1 MNNKEREMRQ
11 RFGLVMLALCLAGAA
26 LATPPYSKTPTL
38 DDLDQVIKDSRVYTH
53 KYEEEIEILK
63 DKYVKAKTDKERLAV
78 SRDLFAKYK
87 PFKLDLAYVYAEKK
101 LYLARKLNYTED
113 SIYSELDIAGIF
125 TKTGNYVGAYKILS
139 NMSSH
144 LITEDIRQYYYSLY
158 GSLYEA
164 LRETSVTKDLRNGYE
179 RKRMLYRDSLKSLE
193 GNQAAW
199 DKAEFLCSQHKYTD
213 ALHIL
218 LNTYRKLSMDD
229 RDMGYVAYAISDI
242 YRQVNDSE
250 KEKLYLVISAIS
262 DLKNSVKEYISL
274 RRLATLLYEEGDV
287 RRAYRYMRK
296 SMEDATFCNARL
308 RIIEVSDALPIIDKA
323 YDSMQKTERVYI
335 FYGFVLGSVLLFLLG
350 AMVIYTRKQLKK
362 IALARRALEESNK
375 NLHEMNLK
383 LNSLNAQLSSANGK
397 LNDAN
402 IALQETNGSLFES
415 NKIKNIYIMEFMNK
429 CSAYIDKLDGYR
441 RSLNKLAAAGH
452 VQELY
457 KRLKSNALIEDEIE
471 EFFEDFDRIFLKIFP
486 NFVTSFN
493 GLMKEEENILLKKVG
508 RLNTE
513 LRIYALIRLGI
524 TENEKIA
531 AFLRCSRQTVYSYR
545 SRIRLRSLYP
555 EDFEERVAKID

>member
-1 MNNKEREMRQ
+1 MLIVKQ
-11 RFGLVMLALCLAGAA
+11 RIFSFVASVCLACSA
-26 LATPPYSKTPTL
+26 LAAPPYSKMPTVN
-38 DDLDQVIKDSRVYTH
+38 DLDRVIKNSRVYTEQ
-53 KYEEEIEILK
+53 YEKEIDVLK
-63 DKYVKAKTDKERLAV
+63 DKFDEAKTDRDRLAI

-101 LYLARKLNYTED
+101 LLLAKKLHSYED
-113 SIYSELDIAGIF
+113 SIYSQLDIAGIF
-125 TKTGNYVGAYKILS
+125 TKTGNYAEAYRILS
-139 NMSSH
+139 GMERRPMS
-144 LITEDIRQYYYSLY
+144 DDVRQYYYSLY

-164 LRETSVTKDLRNGYE
+164 LRETSITSEQRAGYE
-179 RKRMLYRDSLKSLE
+179 RKRVLFRDSLKSL
-193 GNQAAW
+193 NTQQTDW
-199 DKAEFLCSQHKYTD
+199 DKAEFLSRCHHYTD

-218 LNTYRKLSMDD
+218 LNSYKKLSPDD
-229 RDMGYVAYAISDI
+229 RDMGYVAYSISDI
-242 YRQVNDSE
+242 YRQINDEE
-250 KEKLYLVISAIS
+250 KEKQYLIISAIA

-287 RRAYRYMRK
+287 NRAYQYMRK

-323 YDSMQKTERVYI
+323 YDSMQKSERTYI
-335 FYGFVLGSVLLFLLG
+335 LCGFVLVSALLLLL
-350 AMVIYTRKQLKK
+350 AMMVVYTRKQLKK
-362 IALARRALEESNK
+362 IALARRALEDSNK
-375 NLHEMNLK
+375 SLNEMNVQ
-383 LNSLNAQLSSANGK
+383 LNSLNSQLSSTNGK

-402 IALQETNGSLFES
+402 AALQETNGSLFES

-452 VQELY
+452 LQELY
-457 KRLKSNALIEDEIE
+457 KRLKSNVLIEEEIE

-486 NFVTSFN
+486 NFVMAFN
-493 GLMKEEENILLKKVG
+493 GLMKPEEYIQPKKAG

-513 LRIYALIRLGI
+513 LRIYALMRLGI
-524 TENEKIA
+524 VENEKIA

-545 SRIRLRSLYP
+545 SRIRLRSIYP
-555 EDFEERVAKID
+555 DDFEDRVAKID

>member
-1 MNNKEREMRQ
+1 MVKQ
-11 RFGLVMLALCLAGAA
+11 RIFLIIASLCLVCGVG
-26 LATPPYSKTPTL
+26 ATPPYKMPTL
-38 DDLDQVIKDSRVYTH
+38 EDLDKVIKNSRVYTR
-53 KYEEEIEILK
+53 L
-63 DKYVKAKTDKERLAV
+63 YVKDIDVLKTKFDKAKSDQDKLAI

-87 PFKLDLAYVYAEKK
+87 PFKLDSAYIYAERKLSLAKK
-101 LYLARKLNYTED
+101 LHSYED
-113 SIYSELDIAGIF
+113 SIYSQLDIAGIF
-125 TKTGNYVGAYKILS
+125 TKTGNYVEAYKILS
-139 NMSSH
+139 GMANRPMS
-144 LITEDIRQYYYSLY
+144 DGIRQYYYSLY

-164 LRETSVTKDLRNGYE
+164 LRETSITSEQRTEYE
-179 RKRMLYRDSLKSLE
+179 RRRVLFRDSLKNL
-193 GNQAAW
+193 NAQQTDW
-199 DKAEFLCSQHKYTD
+199 DKAEFLSRCHKYTD

-218 LNTYRKLSMDD
+218 LGSFKKLSPDD

-242 YRQVNDSE
+242 YRQVNDTE
-250 KEKLYLVISAIS
+250 KEKQYLIISAIS

-287 RRAYRYMRK
+287 SRAYVYMRK

-323 YDSMQKTERVYI
+323 YDSMQKSERTYI
-335 FYGFVLGSVLLFLLG
+335 WCGFILVSALLLLL
-350 AMVIYTRKQLKK
+350 AMMVVYTRKQLRR

-375 NLHEMNLK
+375 SLNEMNGR
-383 LNSLNAQLSSANGK
+383 LNSLNSQLSSANDK

-402 IALQETNGSLFES
+402 EALQETNGSLFES

-452 VQELY
+452 LQELY
-457 KRLKSNALIEDEIE
+457 KRLKSNVLIEEEIE

-486 NFVTSFN
+486 DFVSAFN
-493 GLMKEEENILLKKVG
+493 SLMKPEECIQPKKVG

-513 LRIYALIRLGI
+513 LRIYALMRLGI
-524 TENEKIA
+524 VENEKIA

-545 SRIRLRSLYP
+545 SRIRLRSIFP
-555 EDFEERVAKID
+555 DDFEERVAKID